1 MQEKKWKKSALA
13 TALTC
18 VFGIGITGTALAA
31 IDPIDIGGIQF
42 EYLSYLNSY
51 GVTQWQ
57 TQQPKA
63 TWDFSSSSAF
73 SNGSYRDIDFNG
85 AQWKSIA
92 SGYGA
97 RGSFNHDTRQVLKI
111 KGDNIFDSLS
121 TNDAYLDI
129 RNQGTLAIE
138 GVGSAAIY
146 SVAAGARA
154 NVENTGVFT
163 VNGGSGGG
171 IRFFYNGYAA
181 SGRVNNQRNATMS
194 FTGGEGVMNGLD
206 YFASNAGSN
215 SLENSGTL
223 KFTGGTGYSSH
234 GVDTFTVG
242 CSTTFT
248 NNVGGVVNVVGGTQ
262 VGNGIRYFTASG
274 GNLSINNHGVFNFT
288 GLDYGGYA
296 VNTAAYGGKATLTNY
311 AGGVININNKGIDQ
325 TKSLNGTFILN
336 NRGTINAEA
345 ETFFERFEN
354 DVVVETPLD
363 IVIYTPSQGKTK
375 TVNLD
380 SYVASETQH
389 IIDWTMKGKWADS
402 LVFEPGGTL
411 TITNIASG
419 SKDAERIQ
427 KMFESVYGTG
437 TRLNFTG
444 TQSYRSE
451 ASSHNLKPNFSM
463 SHVNELISKGE
474 LQNGAI
480 ITSETLTHNGHQFI
494 VGNYGDLKQD
504 AGFQGILGATSIT
517 VKDGKSLTLM
527 GAQASLAKATGT
539 DDRSSLFVISDSTTN
554 LYGGSLNLGH
564 TSLSATEGRL
574 ASVTMD
580 RASQVNVNNGIFSV
594 ASLNGDGQLN
604 VNDKGRLT
612 IENSFT
618 TSNTINKGTLT
629 VNGKT
634 TITGKS
640 GRDASTYAVQPTGFV
655 NEKGTTNFNGG
666 LHIGRLG
673 TLTNKTDGTINAG
686 NVTLDGLAT
695 LNAYRGSKLNFASLT
710 QNGTLRVA
718 GMLTVT
724 GVMTIDDAGTAML
737 GGEAQIGTLSVG
749 RTAHSGLALL
759 GAAPQAIVENTGKT
773 YVDELDLVSGT
784 VNVRKDSVLAGV
796 TLKDGAVGSD
806 IKVDAGGTFAF
817 SYNKSGLEEA
827 LKNYK
832 GDQKDKAILALST
845 DLHFGNGGSL
855 TVGTVEAEKGTV
867 NLGHDALLLV
877 GTTQLHG
884 NALMNGE
891 SAQQLH
897 AEKGATIAMSDD
909 LIWGNHYIFTGFDE
923 DSSKDIMNVGV
934 KDKDGKDMTL
944 NRNDRGIFVTIG
956 SDNILDKDKDY
967 RLISQMNWMLD
978 GHQDLT
984 SKQGDVAFMT
994 NALISKTGAQATNR
1008 MEALGFNAGILSE
1021 TQRLGS
1027 EVLTTMLDHA
1037 SSARK
1042 GSGTFWTEGLISK
1055 TDSGAFKRST
1065 EASGYESDTT
1075 GFAFGVDLPL
1085 GDDSWRLGSAF
1096 SVQRG
1101 DLDGED
1107 GLSSNIEGYGLS
1119 VYGGKT
1125 FTSGL
1130 NLTGAMTYLT
1140 STHEVSENNLGAVKA
1155 DVDAN
1160 LWTLGARLSM
1170 PFGYQKVWMT
1180 PYVGADV
1187 MKLSQDGFTASWSGK
1202 SAFNYSD
1209 VDATIFRTPVGV
1221 KAGTFFPLELFGRS
1235 GTMNWD
1241 MDFAFVRQFGDKNAQ
1256 YRVSG
1261 ASSGLA
1267 DDVSGDFAN
1276 DWLTTANIGMSWQ
1289 GAAGAFGVYYG
1300 MEKGDVRDWS
1310 SSVKAK
1316 ASLFF

>member
-111 KGDNIFDSLS
+111 KGGNIFDSLS
-121 TNDAYLDI
+121 TNDAYLEI

-171 IRFFYNGYAA
+171 IRFFYDGYAA

-194 FTGGEGVMNGLD
+194 FTGGEGVMNGLN

-749 RTAHSGLALL
+749 RTARSGLALL

-806 IKVDAGGTFAF
+806 IKVDADGTFAF

-867 NLGHDALLLV
+867 NLGSDALLLL

-884 NALMNGE
+884 EALLNGE
-891 SAQQLH
+891 SSQHLH
-897 AEKGATIAMSDD
+897 VEDGAVIAMTDD
-909 LIWGNHYIFTGFDE
+909 LLWGNHYLMKGFDAASTGE
-923 DSSKDIMNVGV
+923 ILKVGV
-934 KDKDGKDMTL
+934 LDKDGKKLETQS
-944 NRNDRGIFVTIG
+944 NDKGIFVTVG
-956 SDNILDKDKDY
+956 SDNILDKDKSY
-967 RLISQMNWMLD
+967 RLVNQMNWLLD
-978 GHQDLT
+978 GRQDLT
-984 SKQGDVAFMT
+984 SVHGDVAFLT
-994 NALISKTGAQATNR
+994 NALVDKNGALATNR
-1008 MEALGFNAGILSE
+1008 MEALAADSSAMAE
-1021 TQRLGS
+1021 TQRMGAQ
-1027 EVLTTMLDHA
+1027 VQTTMLDHA

-1042 GSGTFWTEGLISK
+1042 GYGTFWVDGIYSK
-1055 TDSGAFKRST
+1055 TDSGDFTRST
-1065 EASGYESDTT
+1065 GAYGYEADTT
-1075 GFAFGVDLPL
+1075 GFAFGADLPM
-1085 GDDSWRLGSAF
+1085 GDDTWRLGAAF
-1096 SVQRG
+1096 SAQRG
-1101 DLDGED
+1101 DLDGSY
-1107 GLSSNIEGYGLS
+1107 GLSSDIEGYGFS

-1125 FTSGL
+1125 FSTGL
-1130 NLTGAMTYLT
+1130 NLSGALTYMTAN
-1140 STHEVSENNLGAVKA
+1140 HEVDAYNLGKVKA
-1155 DVDAN
+1155 DIDADM
-1160 LWTLGARLSM
+1160 WVLGARMSM
-1170 PFGYQKVWMT
+1170 PFGQNRVWMT
-1180 PYVGADV
+1180 PYLGVDV
-1187 MKLSQDGFTASWSGK
+1187 MKLTQDGFTSSWSGMD
-1202 SAFNYSD
+1202 AFRYSD
-1209 VDATIFRTPVGV
+1209 VDATIVRTPVGV
-1221 KAGTFFPLELFGRS
+1221 RAGTFMPLELFGRS
-1235 GTMNWD
+1235 GTVNWD
-1241 MDFAFVRQFGDKNAQ
+1241 ADISFIPQFGDKDADFK
-1256 YRVSG
+1256 VSG
-1261 ASSGLA
+1261 ISNGHSDGMSAEF
-1267 DDVSGDFAN
+1267 VN
-1276 DWLTTANIGMSWQ
+1276 DWLSQAKFGMSYQ
-1289 GAAGAFGVYYG
+1289 GAAGSFGLYYAV
-1300 MEKGDVRDWS
+1300 EKGDVRDWS
-1310 SSVKAK
+1310 NSVMAK